1 MSTAPDQPVR
11 TTRDVQVLRIPSGEQ
26 ILLPA
31 DTPVVV
37 TQALGGSFTLLVP
50 TQAGLF
56 RLNGDDADAIGQAPQ
71 ATRDTSAHTDG
82 PVKEEA
88 VWETL
93 KTCYDPEI
101 PVNIVDLGLVYDC
114 KIVPGE
120 KGSQVTVKMT
130 LTAPGCGM
138 GPVIAREAEEKIT
151 ALSGVASANVELV
164 WDPPWSPD
172 RISAAGR
179 ERLGMA

>member
-1 MSTAPDQPVR
+1 MSGDQSIR

-31 DTPVVV
+31 DTNVVV
-37 TQALGGSFTLLVP
+37 TQALGGSYTILVP

-56 RLNGDDADAIGQAPQ
+56 RLNGEDADAIGHTPTARG
-71 ATRDTSAHTDG
+71 AASAADG

-88 VWETL
+88 VWEAL

-101 PVNIVDLGLVYDC
+101 PVNIVDLGLIYDC
-114 KIVPGE
+114 KITPAE
-120 KGSQVTVKMT
+120 NGSQVAVKMT

-138 GPVIAREAEEKIT
+138 GPVLAREAEEKIT
-151 ALSGVASANVELV
+151 ALSGVASASVELV

-172 RISAAGR
+172 RISTAGR
-179 ERLGMA
+179 ERLGMV

>member
-1 MSTAPDQPVR
+1 MNGGQPVR

-37 TQALGGSFTLLVP
+37 TQALGGSYTLLVP
-50 TQAGLF
+50 AQAGLF
-56 RLNGDDADAIGQAPQ
+56 RLNGDDADAIGQAAAVRGTTP
-71 ATRDTSAHTDG
+71 AADG
-82 PVKEEA
+82 PVKEET

-101 PVNIVDLGLVYDC
+101 PVNIVDLGLIYDC
-114 KIVPGE
+114 RIIPAE
-120 KGSQVTVKMT
+120 NGSQVSVKMT

-138 GPVIAREAEEKIT
+138 GPVLAREAEEKIT
-151 ALSGVASANVELV
+151 ALSGVASASVELV

-172 RISAAGR
+172 RISADGR
-179 ERLGMA
+179 EKLGMV